1 MKTGKLSIGTKLGFG
16 VCDLGGNLY
25 FTVIAFWLMNYLT
38 DTVHLSAALAGTVVL
53 VGRVW
58 DAVTDPAV
66 GVLSDR
72 TRSRWGRRRPYLL
85 FGALPLAAA
94 MIFMFT
100 VPSAIETQQGLFWWA
115 LLAYCLLGT
124 AYTVVIVPY
133 SSLTPELT
141 DDYQERSSLNAYRF
155 VFAILGTLAGAV
167 AVLPLR
173 DAFATQ
179 KEGFSAVGILFGL
192 IMALSALITF
202 IAVREPSHGKQE
214 TPAGSGI
221 VASYLQ
227 VFSCKP
233 YLLITF
239 TYVLHILAI
248 TIVSGIMVYY
258 YKYVFRDEG
267 ATNLALGLL
276 LVVSIPAIPLS
287 VLISK
292 KIGKKATYAL
302 GLGIL
307 ASMLF
312 LFYFLGERVS
322 IGGSLVIFAVA
333 GIGNGF
339 VFPTPYAMLPD
350 AIDQDYLD
358 TGIRKEGAFYGTW
371 TLLTKSGQGVANGI
385 MGWMLGIAGFQAD
398 ILQNEGTLGAI
409 RLLLGPIP
417 ATVFLLSILV
427 LYFYPINEERYN
439 EIRAGIALREAGR
452 S

>member
-1 MKTGKLSIGTKLGFG
+1 MKDGKLSLGTKLGFG

-53 VGRVW
+53 IGRIW

-66 GVLSDR
+66 GLISDR

-85 FGALPLAAA
+85 FGAVPLALA

-100 VPSAIETQQGLFWWA
+100 VPGIESQQGLFWWA

-141 DDYQERSSLNAYRF
+141 QDYQERSSLNAYRF
-155 VFAILGTLAGAV
+155 VFAIMGTLVGAV
-167 AVLPLR
+167 AVLPIR
-173 DAFATQ
+173 DAFATPEQ
-179 KEGFSAVGILFGL
+179 GFAAVGIIFGV
-192 IMALSALITF
+192 IMAASALATF
-202 IAVREPSHGKQE
+202 AAVREPSHGKVE
-214 TPAGSGI
+214 IPVGSSLT
-221 VASYLQ
+221 ASYGQ
-227 VFSCKP
+227 VFRCKP

-239 TYVLHILAI
+239 TYVLHIMAI

-258 YKYVFRDEG
+258 YKYVFQDES

-276 LVVSIPAIPLS
+276 LVVSIPAIPVS

-292 KIGKKATYAL
+292 RIGKKATYAI

-307 ASMLF
+307 AVML
-312 LFYFLGERVS
+312 LIFYFLGERIS
-322 IGGSLVIFAVA
+322 IAGSLVIFALA

-339 VFPTPYAMLPD
+339 VFPTPYAMVPD
-350 AIDQDYLD
+350 AIDKDYLD

-371 TLLTKSGQGVANGI
+371 TLLTKSGQGIANGI
-385 MGWMLGIAGFQAD
+385 IGWMLGIAGFQAD
-398 ILQNEGTLGAI
+398 LLQGEGAVRAI
-409 RLLLGPIP
+409 KLLLGPIP
-417 ATVFLLSILV
+417 AVIFLLAILV
-427 LYFYPINEERYN
+427 LYFYPLNEERYN
-439 EIRAGIALREAGR
+439 EIRAAIEAREAGR
-452 S
+452 G

>member
-1 MKTGKLSIGTKLGFG
+1 MKEGKLTLGTKLGFG

-38 DTVHLSAALAGTVVL
+38 DTVGLSAALAGTVVL
-53 VGRVW
+53 IGRVW

-66 GVLSDR
+66 GVVSDR

-85 FGALPLAAA
+85 FGAVPLAAA
-94 MIFMFT
+94 MFFMFT
-100 VPSAIETQQGLFWWA
+100 PPGSLSQAGLFWWA
-115 LLAYCLLGT
+115 LIAYCLLGT

-133 SSLTPELT
+133 SALTPELT
-141 DDYQERSSLNAYRF
+141 QDYQERSSLNAYRF
-155 VFAILGTLAGAV
+155 VFALVGTLTGAV

-173 DAFATQ
+173 DAFATEA
-179 KEGFSAVGILFGL
+179 KGFSAVGLLFGL
-192 IMALSALITF
+192 IMAASALITF
-202 IAVREPSHGKQE
+202 LAVREPSHGRQE
-214 TPAGSGI
+214 TPRGSGI
-221 VASYLQ
+221 VASYLK

-258 YKYVFRDEG
+258 YKYVFRDEA

-276 LVVSIPAIPLS
+276 LVVSIPAVPVS
-287 VLISK
+287 VVISK
-292 KIGKKATYAL
+292 RIGKKATYAL

-307 ASMLF
+307 SAMLF
-312 LFYFLGERVS
+312 LFYFLGEGIS
-322 IGGSLVIFAVA
+322 IGGSLIIFAVA

-371 TLLTKSGQGVANGI
+371 TLLTKSGQGIANGV

-398 ILQNEGTLGAI
+398 ILQGPDAIGAI
-409 RLLLGPIP
+409 KLLLGPIP
-417 ATVFLLSILV
+417 ATVFLLSIGV
-427 LYFYPINEERYN
+427 LYFYPISEARYN
-439 EIRAGIALREAGR
+439 EIRAKIALREAGR